1 MIAPEQWYEHQLNYQ
16 RYGFDMKPQPE
27 ERRQR
32 GTRKKPQPKKV
43 IPFKNERKAAFYVVL
58 AAGIAMIMLII
69 ITAYSANLRYDINK
83 TIKENNVIIGEIEN
97 LEAKVYAANNI
108 DYIEGQAKSK
118 LKMRSTSEKTRV
130 YIASDDMPQEGFA
143 DMLKEKAYN

>member
-1 MIAPEQWYEHQLNYQ
+1 MIAPEQWYEHQHDFQ

-32 GTRKKPQPKKV
+32 GARKKVQPKKP

-58 AAGIAMIMLII
+58 AAGIAMILLII
-69 ITAYSANLRYDINK
+69 ITAYSANLRFDINR
-83 TIKENNVIIGEIEN
+83 TIRENNAIMGEIEN
-97 LEAKVYAANNI
+97 LEVKVYAANNI

-118 LKMRSTSEKTRV
+118 LNMKSPSEKNRV
-130 YIASDDMPQEGFA
+130 YIAADDMPQTGFA